1 MRPSFTTLVFLVMA
15 ASGIVF
21 IEPAPMDFGIILALA
36 LGIIMRKIKSPKKP
50 ILVFAIIFI
59 FVMANVISL
68 FVANNF
74 PVALRYFAITIYLLL
89 SWFFYIGFVD
99 KYKEKAVN
107 VLFLGY
113 TFAAVSSAILGLLA
127 YFSIIPDNE
136 TLVKFGRMS
145 GYFKDP
151 NVFGPFMIP
160 VALYALSKIEKGNSK
175 LKWYAV
181 FGLTSVAVL
190 LSYSRAAWGSYTVA
204 LLIYFGIKF
213 LRKPNFKMLIK
224 AIFLVGIITSG
235 LLYLVSIP
243 QISASLEQRFAIHA
257 YDTDRFAK
265 QDQALNEILDYPF
278 GIGPGQTE
286 LTLDY
291 ATHNGYLRIWLENGL
306 LGFLSYILLI
316 IYSLFLSIRKS
327 ISTGNNIYII
337 ATASIV
343 ATLVNSFVI
352 DIVHWRHFWFLL
364 AIPWFPYYLEDKPV
378 DSLVD
383 SEKKHVMV
391 GKRKRPKFRF
401 K

>member
-1 MRPSFTTLVFLVMA
+1 MA

-21 IEPAPMDFGIILALA
+21 IEPAPMDFGIMIVLA
-36 LGIIMRKIKSPKKP
+36 LGILLGKIKFSKKLLVIFAVIYTF
-50 ILVFAIIFI
+50 IL
-59 FVMANVISL
+59 ANVIS
-68 FVANNF
+68 FFEADNF
-74 PVALRYFAITIYLLL
+74 PVALRYFAITIYLVL
-89 SWFFYIGFVD
+89 SWFFYIGFVG

-160 VALYALSKIEKGNSK
+160 AALYALSKIEKENSK

-190 LSYSRAAWGSYTVA
+190 LSYSRAAWGCYAVA
-204 LLIYFGIKF
+204 LLVYFGIKF
-213 LRKPNFKMLIK
+213 LRKPNFKVLIK
-224 AIFLVGIITSG
+224 TMFLVGIITSG

-265 QDQALNEILDYPF
+265 QDQALNVILDYPF

-306 LGFLSYILLI
+306 LGFLSYMLLI
-316 IYSLFLSIRKS
+316 ICSLFVSIRKS

-337 ATASIV
+337 ATASIIS
-343 ATLVNSFVI
+343 TLVNSFVI

-364 AIPWFPYYLEDKPV
+364 AIPWFPYYLEEKPV

-391 GKRKRPKFRF
+391 GKRKRRKFRF